1 MLSRSKFLEI
11 LGNNIKKAR
20 TEKGLKQE
28 ELSARC
34 HFYRT
39 KIGLIE
45 TGNRMPS
52 AYTIHRIAKE
62 LGIEFEETFP
72 KLD

>member
-1 MLSRSKFLEI
+1 MLSRSKFLKI

-28 ELSARC
+28 ELSAKC

-45 TGNRMPS
+45 TGSRMPS
-52 AYTIHRIAKE
+52 AYTLHRIVKE
-62 LGIEFEETFP
+62 LAVPFEEIYP

>member
-11 LGNNIKKAR
+11 IGKNIKIAR
-20 TEKGLKQE
+20 NEKGLKQE
-28 ELSARC
+28 ELSAKC

-52 AYTIHRIAKE
+52 AYTLHRIVKE
-62 LGIEFEETFP
+62 LDVSFEEIYP